1 MPIRTYPM
9 RVLAAAAAACAL
21 ALSLCGTVAVRL
33 YREQDRTA
41 AALGEDIGSRGA
53 AINLEATLNALAA
66 LHDRRSQD
74 AGPLREQ
81 ARADLAAIEQFAD
94 KDEERRL
101 ARRAAERFGEYD
113 RRAAAGVE
121 PPALAAFLRTDA
133 LPAVTTLRVYNGRE
147 LQRSEEE
154 HRAALRRTA
163 GGLVAVGGLASVGGL
178 VLGYGLARS
187 LKRTIHQFL
196 VRVQGA
202 SELLGQQAPTVEWQ
216 RAGEPLADGGDEL
229 LRRVEQVDGALQ
241 QREREVRRAER
252 LAAVGQLAAGVA
264 HEVRNPLTAAILLLE
279 AARRDP
285 AAALTAADL
294 DLIAAELN
302 RIERSLQA
310 LLDYARPPELR
321 RARTDLAAVA
331 RDALA
336 LTRGRVEQQRVAARL
351 DVPPGGCWLN
361 ADPDQLRQ
369 VALNLILNALDV
381 MPDGGTL
388 ALAVGPT
395 AGHNEIE
402 LSVADTGPGIR
413 PDILPRLF
421 EPFATGKDTGLGLG
435 LVVSKRI
442 VEDHGGTL
450 TGTNRAGGGAVF
462 TVRLPSEERMKDGG

>member
-1 MPIRTYPM
+1 MPIRSYPT
-9 RVLAAAAAACAL
+9 RVLAAAATACAV
-21 ALSLCGTVAVRL
+21 ALGLCGTVAVRL

-53 AINLEATLNALAA
+53 AIELEATLNALAA

-74 AGPLREQ
+74 ADPLCEQ
-81 ARADLAAIEQFAD
+81 ARADLAAIERFAD
-94 KDEERRL
+94 KDEEKEL
-101 ARRAAERFGEYD
+101 ARRVAGRFDEYD
-113 RRAAAGVE
+113 RRRAAGTD
-121 PPALAAFLRTDA
+121 PPALAAFLRADA
-133 LPAVTTLRVYNGRE
+133 LPAVAALRKYNGRE
-147 LQRSEEE
+147 LKRSEEE
-154 HRAALRRTA
+154 HRAALRRA
-163 GGLVAVGGLASVGGL
+163 AWGLIAVGGLASAGGL
-178 VLGYGLARS
+178 ILGYGLARS

-202 SELLGQQAPTVEWQ
+202 SDLLGQQMPTVEWQ
-216 RAGEPLADGGDEL
+216 RTGEPLADGGDEL
-229 LRRVEQVDGALQ
+229 LRRVEQVVAALQ

-279 AARRDP
+279 AARHDP
-285 AAALTAADL
+285 AAALTPEDL

-310 LLDYARPPELR
+310 LLDYARPPQIR

-336 LTRGRVEQQRVAARL
+336 LTRGRADQQRVAVRFDA
-351 DVPPGGCWLN
+351 PPAGCWLD
-361 ADPDQLRQ
+361 ADADQLRQ
-369 VALNLILNALDV
+369 VVLNLILNALDV
-381 MPDGGTL
+381 MPAGGTL
-388 ALAVGPT
+388 ALAVGP
-395 AGHNEIE
+395 AVGHNGVE
-402 LSVADTGPGIR
+402 LTVADTGPGIR

-450 TGTNRAGGGAVF
+450 AGANRPDGGAAF
-462 TVRLPSEERMKDGG
+462 TVRLPFQSAEC